1 MKRSILA
8 HRGHWKEDAEK
19 NTRAALALAPQQGY
33 GIETDVRDSE
43 GRLIV
48 SHDMPVGGEM
58 ALLEVVEHCNA
69 DQVPIA
75 INIKADG
82 LATPIKEMLDR
93 YPDLDAFC
101 FDMSVPELLQYQKRS
116 VPCFTRVSEFE
127 RTPALYDDARGVWL
141 DAFFSDWYSADLVE
155 RFLGDGKQVAIVSPE
170 LHRRDHRALW
180 ETLRDASLGG
190 RDDVFLC
197 TDYPDAALE
206 FFREA
211 S

>member
-48 SHDMPVGGEM
+48 SHDVPVGGEM
-58 ALLEVVEHCNA
+58 SLFEVAEHCTVA
-69 DQVPIA
+69 GVPIA

-82 LATPIKEMLDR
+82 LATLIKEILDR
-93 YPDLDAFC
+93 HPSLDAFC
-101 FDMSVPELLQYQKRS
+101 FDMSVPELLQYQKHG

-127 RTPALYDDARGVWL
+127 RTPVLYDDARGVWL
-141 DAFFSDWYSADLVE
+141 DAFSSDWYSVDLIE

-170 LHRRDHRALW
+170 LHRRDHQALW
-180 ETLRDASLGG
+180 EALRDADLGG
-190 RDDVFLC
+190 LDDVLLC
-197 TDYPDAALE
+197 TDYPDAAFE
-206 FFREA
+206 FFRET

>member
-8 HRGHWKEDAEK
+8 HRGQWKEEAER
-19 NTRAALALAPQQGY
+19 NTRTALALASQRGY

-48 SHDMPVGGEM
+48 SHDVPVGGET
-58 ALLEVVEHCNA
+58 ALPEVVVHCDA
-69 DQVPIA
+69 ARVPIA

-82 LATPIKEMLDR
+82 LATLIKEMLDR
-93 YPDLDAFC
+93 HPDLDAFC
-101 FDMSVPELLQYQKRS
+101 FDMSVPELLQYQKHG

-127 RTPALYDDARGVWL
+127 QTPALYDDARGVWL
-141 DAFFSDWYSADLVE
+141 DAFLSDWYSADLIE

-170 LHRRDHRALW
+170 LHRRDHQTLW
-180 ETLRDASLGG
+180 EILRDADLGG
-190 RDDVFLC
+190 LDDVLLC
-197 TDYPDAALE
+197 TDYPDAAFE

-211 S
+211 